1 MPMDF
6 FIAPAYAQQGG
17 GGGDMLFFFIFTA
30 LLVAVFYFL
39 LIRPQRQRMKQHQQ
53 MVENLSEGDEV
64 VTSGGELG
72 RITRLGEQFVRVEVA
87 KGVEWNVK
95 RDMIG
100 NVMPKGTLEEARA
113 GRSGAAGGDSK
124 AKSESTE
131 D

>member
-1 MPMDF
+1 MLMDF
-6 FIAPAYAQQGG
+6 FISPAHAQQAG
-17 GGGDMLFFFIFTA
+17 GGGDMLFFLIFTV

-53 MVENLSEGDEV
+53 MVEGLAEGDEV

-72 RITRLGEQFVRVEVA
+72 RLTRLGEDFVRVEVA

-100 NVMPKGTLEEARA
+100 HVLPKGTLDEAR
-113 GRSGAAGGDSK
+113 SG
-124 AKSESTE
+124 KSHAPTESTE
-131 D
+131 